1 MKTAPRIPSPHPP
14 RPAPLRRVVV
24 VGHGIAGLTAGQVLR
39 REGFD
44 GELVVV
50 GQESHA
56 PYSRPALSKSL
67 AAADHAPGPAAPA
80 ELEPPYLA
88 GTLED
93 AEVLSGVSAAGLCPE
108 RSAVMLDD
116 GRDLAYDGLVIT
128 SGASPHRFSDSPDEL
143 TLRSL
148 DDARTLYRRLAAQP
162 SVVVL
167 GGGPLGMEVASSARA
182 LGCQVTLVHRGLPM
196 HRQVGAAL
204 ARICTSAALDHG
216 LVHRDA
222 AATAVRAPAED
233 APRTGSR
240 TGVAGRGLTVELS
253 DGGSLTADLVV
264 TAVGDVPNTV
274 WLQDSGLLTDGRL
287 ITCPRGTVAP
297 GVVAAG
303 DVSWRSRAGGPF
315 RRALWTD
322 AIEEATAAAAALL
335 HGEAAAA
342 PDFTPYFWTEQFGL
356 SLRLAGFP
364 HPEAEPVIVDGD
376 PAAGRAL
383 FRWEP
388 AGDTGPS
395 AAAALNYRI
404 PIPRLRRLAAP
415 ASVAA

>member
-1 MKTAPRIPSPHPP
+1 MRTAPTMPPPAPP

-44 GELVVV
+44 GELIVV
-50 GQESHA
+50 GQEPHA

-67 AAADHAPGPAAPA
+67 ATAGHGAGPASAA
-80 ELEPPYLA
+80 ELVPPYLA

-93 AEVLSGVSAAGLCPE
+93 AEVLSGVGAAGLCPD
-108 RSAVMLDD
+108 RSTILLDD
-116 GRDLAYDGLVIT
+116 GRGLAYDGLVIA
-128 SGASPHRFSDSPDEL
+128 SGASPRRFTDSPDEL

-148 DDARTLYRRLAAQP
+148 DDARTLYRRLAARP

-182 LGCQVTLVHRGLPM
+182 LGCEVTLVHQGLPM

-204 ARICTSAALDHG
+204 ARLCITAALDHG
-216 LVHRDA
+216 VVHRDA
-222 AATAVRAPAED
+222 AAMGVRAPSAE
-233 APRTGSR
+233 
-240 TGVAGRGLTVELS
+240 AGRGLTVDLT
-253 DGGSLTADLVV
+253 DGGTLTADLVV
-264 TAVGDVPNTV
+264 TAVGDVPDTA

-303 DVSWRSRAGGPF
+303 DVSWRTRADGPF

-335 HGEAAAA
+335 HGQAA
-342 PDFTPYFWTEQFGL
+342 PAPEYTPYFWTEQFGL
-356 SLRLAGFP
+356 SLRLSGTP
-364 HPEAEPVIVDGD
+364 HPGAEPVIVDGN
-376 PAAGRAL
+376 PATGRAL
-383 FRWEP
+383 LRWEP
-388 AGDTGPS
+388 HGPTGAS

-404 PIPRLRRLAAP
+404 PVPRLRRLAAP
-415 ASVAA
+415 VGVVA